1 MAKSKKQAESGVVAE
16 LAALQGMGQ
25 PELKAK
31 FKEVVGEEPRSHNKP
46 YLIRRIAFT
55 LQREGK
61 GRKAMKGQGEAAAP
75 ATAPATDAPSAVQ
88 PAEQQ
93 GSKGRDPR
101 LPAIGSIISKNYK
114 DREIKVLVTEDGFEM
129 DGERFRSLSAIAKKL
144 MGGTS
149 VNGFLF
155 FGLLKQEKGK

>member
-1 MAKSKKQAESGVVAE
+1 MAKAKKQVEPGLVGE

-46 YLIRRIAFT
+46 YLVRKIAFAI
-55 LQREGK
+55 QREGK
-61 GRKAMKGQGEAAAP
+61 GKKAMTEQAGKPGVGKDEP
-75 ATAPATDAPSAVQ
+75 AAVQ
-88 PAEQQ
+88 PVSGGTAK
-93 GSKGRDPR
+93 SRDPR
-101 LPAIGSIISKNYK
+101 LPAVGAVIEKDYKGRKIS
-114 DREIKVLVTEDGFEM
+114 VLVTADGFEM
-129 DGERFRSLSAIAKKL
+129 DGERYRSLSAIAKKL

-155 FGLLKQEKGK
+155 FGLLKQEKK